1 MVLLISNFS
10 IAGGDVTDM
19 GRKVLV
25 TGGTRSGK
33 SDFALK
39 RCEELRGSHCFIA
52 TCPVIDEEMAERV
65 EKHRQVRDEN
75 IWDTVEE
82 PLSINEVL
90 SRNEYDVYLVD
101 CLTLWINNH
110 LADSAEASKVCDESF
125 IGAETRRLLQ
135 TTDSIDAVVIFVTNE
150 VGMGIV
156 PENQLARRYRDLV
169 GLCNRLIAAAA
180 EEVVLVSCG
189 LPIYL
194 KQ

>member
-39 RCEELRGSHCFIA
+39 RSEELTGSHCFIA
-52 TCPVIDEEMAERV
+52 TCPFIDEEMAERV

-82 PLSINEVL
+82 PLAINEVL
-90 SRNEYDVYLVD
+90 ARNEYDVYLVD

-110 LADSAEASKVCDESF
+110 LADSAEDSKVCDESF
-125 IGAETRRLLQ
+125 IGAEIRRLLQ
-135 TTDSIDAVVIFVTNE
+135 TSDSIDAVVIFVTNE

>member
-1 MVLLISNFS
+1 M
-10 IAGGDVTDM
+10 
-19 GRKVLV
+19 
-25 TGGTRSGK
+25 
-33 SDFALK
+33 
-39 RCEELRGSHCFIA
+39 
-52 TCPVIDEEMAERV
+52 
-65 EKHRQVRDEN
+65 
-75 IWDTVEE
+75 
-82 PLSINEVL
+82 
-90 SRNEYDVYLVD
+90 D

-125 IGAETRRLLQ
+125 IGAEIRRLLQ
-135 TTDSIDAVVIFVTNE
+135 TSDSIDAVVIFVTNE

>member
-10 IAGGDVTDM
+10 IAGGNVTDM

-39 RCEELRGSHCFIA
+39 RSEELKGSHCIIA

-65 EKHRQVRDEN
+65 AKHRQVRDEN

-82 PLSINEVL
+82 PLAITEVL
-90 SRNEYDVYLVD
+90 ARNEYDVYLVD

-125 IGAETRRLLQ
+125 IGAEIRRLLQ
-135 TTDSIDAVVIFVTNE
+135 TSDSIDAVVIFVTNE

>member
-39 RCEELRGSHCFIA
+39 RSEELTGSHCFIA
-52 TCPVIDEEMAERV
+52 TCPVIDVEMAERV

-82 PLSINEVL
+82 PLAINEVL
-90 SRNEYDVYLVD
+90 ARNEYDVYLVD

-110 LADSAEASKVCDESF
+110 LADSAEAAKVCDESF
-125 IGAETRRLLQ
+125 IGAEIRRLLQ
-135 TTDSIDAVVIFVTNE
+135 TSDSIDAVVIFVTNE